1 MEYKFMKKYINF
13 DLEDKLLNK
22 MIQPYRFSVKL
33 LSILLLIS
41 LIGNIYLTT
50 KQVNIVFTAN
60 KNTESTIKQG
70 K

>member
-1 MEYKFMKKYINF
+1 MKKIINF
-13 DLEDKLLNK
+13 DLEDKLLDK

-41 LIGNIYLTT
+41 LIGNIYLTS
-50 KQVNIVFTAN
+50 KQVNVIFTAN
-60 KNTESTIKQG
+60 KNTESEILQG

>member
-1 MEYKFMKKYINF
+1 MKKFINF
-13 DLEDKLLNK
+13 DVEDKLLDK

-50 KQVNIVFTAN
+50 KQINIVFTAN

>member
-1 MEYKFMKKYINF
+1 MKKLINF
-13 DLEDKLLNK
+13 DIEDKLLDK
-22 MIQPYRFSVKL
+22 MIQPYRFSIKL

-41 LIGNIYLTT
+41 LIGNVYLTT

-60 KNTESTIKQG
+60 KNTESTIEQG

>member
-1 MEYKFMKKYINF
+1 MKKFINF
-13 DLEDKLLNK
+13 DIEDKLLDK

>member
-1 MEYKFMKKYINF
+1 MKKIINF
-13 DLEDKLLNK
+13 DLEDKLLEK

-50 KQVNIVFTAN
+50 KQVNIAFTAN

>member
-1 MEYKFMKKYINF
+1 MKKIINF
-13 DLEDKLLNK
+13 DLEDKLLEK

>member
-1 MEYKFMKKYINF
+1 MKKVINL
-13 DLEDKLLNK
+13 DIEDKILEK
-22 MIQPYRFSVKL
+22 MIQPYRFSIKL

-41 LIGNIYLTT
+41 VIGNIYLTT

-60 KNTESTIKQG
+60 ENTESTIEQG

>member
-1 MEYKFMKKYINF
+1 MMKKVINL
-13 DLEDKLLNK
+13 DIEDKILEK
-22 MIQPYRFSVKL
+22 MIQPYHFSIKL

-41 LIGNIYLTT
+41 VIGNVYLTT

-60 KNTESTIKQG
+60 ENTESTIEQG

>member
-1 MEYKFMKKYINF
+1 MKKIINI
-13 DLEDKLLNK
+13 DLEDKILEK

-41 LIGNIYLTT
+41 VIGNIYLTT
-50 KQVNIVFTAN
+50 RQVNIVFTAN
-60 KNTESTIKQG
+60 ENTESTIKQG

>member
-1 MEYKFMKKYINF
+1 MKKFINF
-13 DLEDKLLNK
+13 DVEDKLLDK

>member
-1 MEYKFMKKYINF
+1 MKKYINF

>member
-1 MEYKFMKKYINF
+1 MKKLINF
-13 DLEDKLLNK
+13 DEEDKLLDK
-22 MIQPYRFSVKL
+22 MIQPYRFSIKL

-41 LIGNIYLTT
+41 LIGNVYLTT

-60 KNTESTIKQG
+60 ENTESTIEQG

>member
-1 MEYKFMKKYINF
+1 MKKIINF
-13 DLEDKLLNK
+13 DLEDKLLDK

-41 LIGNIYLTT
+41 LIGNIYLTS
-50 KQVNIVFTAN
+50 KQVNIIFTAN
-60 KNTESTIKQG
+60 KNTESTIEQG

>member
-1 MEYKFMKKYINF
+1 MKKIINF
-13 DLEDKLLNK
+13 DLEDKLLDK

>member
-1 MEYKFMKKYINF
+1 MKKIINI
-13 DLEDKLLNK
+13 DLEDKILEK
-22 MIQPYRFSVKL
+22 MIQPYRFSIKL

-41 LIGNIYLTT
+41 VIGNIYLTT
-50 KQVNIVFTAN
+50 RQVNIVFTAN

>member
-1 MEYKFMKKYINF
+1 MKKLINI
-13 DLEDKLLNK
+13 DLEDKILDK
-22 MIQPYRFSVKL
+22 MIQPYCFSIKL
-33 LSILLLIS
+33 LTILLLIS
-41 LIGNIYLTT
+41 LLGNIYLTT